1 MGIKEIL
8 RQKTLAEIEAG
19 LSRLSENEKLRQCAA
34 NNFRRGVQEALL
46 GNADINYGLGRKDTP
61 LDRATMA
68 GHFEMSI
75 YLVEHGAWVYDTS
88 LAYAIENRNLFI
100 LMLNN
105 LHAKL
110 CTCHDLSETIQVAAE
125 NGRLDLLVLIEDRM
139 NEAGLLNAANRAYLQ
154 KMMLMAD
161 DITIL

>member
-1 MGIKEIL
+1 MGYRKIL
-8 RQKTLAEIEAG
+8 KPKTLAEIEAG
-19 LSRLSENEKLRQCAA
+19 LSNLSANEKLRQCAA

-61 LDRATMA
+61 LDRATME

-75 YLVEHGAWVYDTS
+75 YLVEQGAWIYDTS

-105 LHAKL
+105 LHPEL
-110 CTCHDLSETIQVAAE
+110 CTRHDLSETIQVAAD
-125 NGRLDLLVLIEDRM
+125 NGRLDLLALIEDRI
-139 NEAGLLNAANRAYLQ
+139 NKAGLLNVADRAYLQ
-154 KMMLMAD
+154 KIMLMAD
-161 DITIL
+161 DISIL

>member
-1 MGIKEIL
+1 MSYRKIL
-8 RQKTLAEIEAG
+8 RPKTLAEIEAG
-19 LSRLSENEKLRQCAA
+19 LTRLSENEKLRQCAA

-46 GNADINYGLGRKDTP
+46 GKADINYGLGKKDTP

-105 LHAKL
+105 LHPEL

-125 NGRLDLLVLIEDRM
+125 NGRLDLLVLIEDKIS
-139 NEAGLLNAANRAYLQ
+139 EAGLLMPADRAYLQ
-154 KMMLMAD
+154 RMMLMAD